1 MTTGCRIQLYG
12 HQDLNPIIKPTLKT
26 VPMNCHSAIV
36 YPFSNHIKNGIK
48 KTLICLQAVI
58 MLSEK
63 TSPTLPATRELA
75 SSFARVISIKS
86 RQQSVTFR
94 SRDFL
99 VSTLFPIFWGFG
111 KFGLSFSFRQFCL
124 GFGIF
129 LKTKVSVSFLKSL
142 VSEMFPYWS
151 WKKSVQFT
159 GSIRRVVCDDF
170 PNKRTI

>member
-1 MTTGCRIQLYG
+1 M
-12 HQDLNPIIKPTLKT
+12 
-26 VPMNCHSAIV
+26 PMNCHSPIV

-63 TSPTLPATRELA
+63 NITNTA
-75 SSFARVISIKS
+75 SHSWIGIFFC
-86 RQQSVTFR
+86 QGHFNQ
-94 SRDFL
+94 
-99 VSTLFPIFWGFG
+99 VSTTKCDISVSRLLGFDTFSNFWGFG
-111 KFGLSFSFRQFCL
+111 KFGLSFRQFCL

-129 LKTKVSVSFLKSL
+129 LKTKVSVSFLKSF

-151 WKKSVQFT
+151 WKKSWVQFT